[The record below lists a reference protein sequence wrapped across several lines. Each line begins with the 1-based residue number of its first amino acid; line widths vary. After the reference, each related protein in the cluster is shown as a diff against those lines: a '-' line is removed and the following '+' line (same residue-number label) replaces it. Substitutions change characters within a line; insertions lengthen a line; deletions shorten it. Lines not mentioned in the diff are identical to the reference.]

1 LASYLLDGM
10 YEARND
16 LLRSFSLHDYPT
28 VTCVIRELHQI
39 VPSSKSPQ
47 EAEATIENYMVDTMS
62 ELIALVRHADI
73 ELLCDSQKFKRQ
85 LSDDVAKMFTRIFA
99 FGGQRPDIK
108 RVFQTR
114 IGSSTANEQ
123 APKVAKY
130 GNGKCAMVS
139 GDGYSMPIQMAPPRM
154 HHLDAKTDGNGL
166 RFRTEHPMLD
176 EELREAPWDASIPP
190 RLRFDNV
197 DPSPI
202 AEFWYEHVRE
212 TRDAD
217 AFVPKDE
224 ITEAY
229 AKWSDLHDKAPK
241 SHRELHTYISRNFD
255 VETGQPTIDGE
266 RKRSYRA
273 IKLTF

>member
-1 LASYLLDGM
+1 
-10 YEARND
+10 
-16 LLRSFSLHDYPT
+16 

-47 EAEATIENYMVDTMS
+47 EAEATIENYMVDTMA

-130 GNGKCAMVS
+130 QNGKCAMVS

-166 RFRTEHPMLD
+166 RFRTEHPTLD

-217 AFVPKDE
+217 ESVLKED

-229 AKWSDLHDKAPK
+229 HKWSDLHDKPAK
-241 SHRELHTYISRNFD
+241 RHKEIHSYISQNFEPD
-255 VETGQPTIDGE
+255 AGQTKVDG
-266 RKRSYRA
+266 KRRPCYWA
-273 IKLTF
+273 LKLTF